1 MLFGKYGEFIEMI
14 EWLEQNKEWLF
25 SGAGVTIV
33 VAVCTFI
40 IKKIGKKKDRNFR
53 GIVLKS
59 NKKKDIHICITGS
72 DNDNPFSLDSKKSTP
87 IDFVSW
93 NIKMESGGHI
103 YFIFDYV
110 SEMKKYLN
118 KKNLSENERKEIYD
132 GIRRVEDTGK
142 IMELMIK
149 KALLEKSISC
159 KIQNFPLFVEST
171 INKCFLFIRHT
182 KSYSKTLEVYN
193 NKESFKFEI
202 SDEEYDNV
210 FKKSKGRIEISH
222 FIYFSEFMSYVTDKS
237 ILEREIIPIYL
248 KINAIK
254 ETSERKEIAIKD
266 FYNWWISI
274 G

>member
-1 MLFGKYGEFIEMI
+1 MI
-14 EWLEQNKEWLF
+14 EWLDQNKDWLF
-25 SGAGVTIV
+25 SGAGATIL
-33 VAVCTFI
+33 VAAGTFI
-40 IKKIGKKKDRNFR
+40 IKEIGKKIYKNFR
-53 GIVLKS
+53 GMVLNS
-59 NKKKDIHICITGS
+59 NKKKDIHICITGY
-72 DNDNPFSLDSKKSTP
+72 DNDNPFSLNAKKSTP

-93 NIKMESGGHI
+93 NKKMESGGHI

-110 SEMKKYLN
+110 NEMKKHLN
-118 KKNLSENERKEIYD
+118 KKNLSENDRKEIYD
-132 GIRRVEDTGK
+132 GIRRVENTGK

-149 KALLEKSISC
+149 KALLEKTISC
-159 KIQNFPLFVEST
+159 KIQDFPLFVEST
-171 INKCFLFIRHT
+171 INKCFLFVRHT
-182 KSYSKTLEVYN
+182 KSSSKTLEVYN
-193 NKESFKFEI
+193 DKESFKFEI

-210 FKKSKGRIEISH
+210 FKKSTGKIESSY
-222 FIYFSEFMSYVTDKS
+222 FIYFNEFMNYVTDKS